1 MSKSQFSPEERARI
15 AQEYLDGN
23 GSSLEI
29 ARKYGIGSTT
39 VFRWTYQYAEHGI
52 SAFERGIGN
61 TRYSKGFKAECVEL
75 YLTGKLSADEITA
88 KYNISSD
95 TVLRNWVKKY
105 TSDKEL
111 EDYDPHREVYMA
123 DAKRKTSK
131 EERIGIVEYCLANG
145 RDYKKTALR
154 FDVSYRQVYGWV
166 HKYLENGE
174 AGLEDR
180 RGTRKSDEEV
190 SEIERLRRENLRL
203 KRQLEEE
210 RMKVELLKKVK
221 EFERM

>member
-1 MSKSQFSPEERARI
+1 MAQSPFSPEERAKI
-15 AQEYLDGN
+15 AQEYLDGK
-23 GSSLEI
+23 GSSREI
-29 ARKYGIGSTT
+29 GRKYGVNGRT
-39 VFRWTYQYAEHGI
+39 VGRWAQRYAEQGI
-52 SAFERGIGN
+52 RTFERGIDN
-61 TRYSKGFKAECVEL
+61 TRYSKGFKVECVEL
-75 YLTGKLSADEITA
+75 YLTGELSADEITA

-105 TSDKEL
+105 TSDQEL

-123 DAKRKTSK
+123 EAKRKTSK

-180 RGTRKSDEEV
+180 RGKRKSNGEV
-190 SEIERLRRENLRL
+190 SELERLRRENLRL

-210 RMKVELLKKVK
+210 RMTVELLKKVK